1 MHNNGLVAGNKQE
14 TRKMQSIK
22 LIIASLL
29 LLVSTFIFAAEQLYT
44 HQPTVTPELAF
55 DGEYKVGV
63 STLKAVNPKQLSAT
77 NFTKFEDRELTLEVW
92 YPAVVAEDAEFATYK
107 DVTRTNKEFELLA
120 GAYRDANP
128 VKAKKEFPLIVF
140 SHGYTGYRSIMFY
153 LGEHLASHGYVVASI
168 DHKDSTNADVIASG
182 SPFSGFPS
190 TLLNRARDQQFV
202 LDYFSKLTT
211 PLGRVVNTN
220 AAVASGHSMGGYG
233 TLNTVGGCY
242 SFSNAAM
249 KQFGIP
255 EQAIPFLLPLFNT
268 CNAAQAKVDPRWKG
282 LMAFAPWGGEADVH
296 DLDSLKNIKVPALYV
311 AGDQDDVSGYENGVK
326 KLFENTGTTSEE
338 KSTYM
343 LVFENARH
351 NIVTHPTPTI
361 AYAED
366 FDIGHYYEPSWDI
379 ETINRVN
386 EHMVLAFL
394 NCHVK
399 DSKEA
404 CAYLPEREDVT
415 QTKKEDGSLTEVWP
429 GFKDRWGAGLKF
441 YRK

>member
-1 MHNNGLVAGNKQE
+1 MH
-14 TRKMQSIK
+14 SIK
-22 LIIASLL
+22 LLLATGLFLLSL
-29 LLVSTFIFAAEQLYT
+29 STFAAEQLYT

-55 DGEYKVGV
+55 DGDYTVGV
-63 STLKAVNPKQLSAT
+63 TTLKAVNPKQLNTT
-77 NFTKFEDRELTLEVW
+77 NFTSFEDRELTLEVW
-92 YPAVVAEDAEFATYK
+92 YPAEVSKQSEIATYK
-107 DVTRTNKEFELLA
+107 DVTRTNKEFELLG
-120 GAYRDANP
+120 GAYRDASP
-128 VKAKKEFPLIVF
+128 VKTKKEFPLIIF

-202 LDYFSKLTT
+202 LDYFSQLET
-211 PLGRVVNTN
+211 PLGHTVNTDL
-220 AAVASGHSMGGYG
+220 AVASGHSMGGYG
-233 TLNTVGGCY
+233 TINTVGGCF
-242 SFSNAAM
+242 SFSDAAM

-255 EQAIPFLLPLFNT
+255 EQAIALLLPLFNT
-268 CNAAQAKVDPRWKG
+268 CNAAQEKADPRWKG
-282 LMAFAPWGGEADVH
+282 MMAFAPWGGEANVH
-296 DLDSLKNIKVPALYV
+296 DLNSLKNIKIPALYV
-311 AGDQDDVSGYENGVK
+311 AGDEDDVSGYENGVK
-326 KLFENTGTTSEE
+326 KLFENTGTTSKE
-338 KSTYM
+338 KTTYM

-351 NIVTHPTPTI
+351 NIVTHPTPAI
-361 AYAED
+361 AYADD

-399 DSKEA
+399 ESKEA
-404 CAYLPEREDVT
+404 CDFLPERVDAT
-415 QTKKEDGSLTEVWP
+415 QTKQEDGSLSDVWP
-429 GFKDRWGAGLKF
+429 GFKDRWGTGLKF

>member
-1 MHNNGLVAGNKQE
+1 MH
-14 TRKMQSIK
+14 SIK
-22 LIIASLL
+22 LIVATGFFLLSLP
-29 LLVSTFIFAAEQLYT
+29 IFSAEQLYT

-55 DGEYKVGV
+55 DGEYQVGV
-63 STLKAVNPKQLSAT
+63 STLKAINPKQLNTT
-77 NFTKFEDRELTLEVW
+77 NFTSFEDRELTLEVW
-92 YPAVVAEDAEFATYK
+92 YPADVSKKAELAIYK
-107 DVTRTNKEFELLA
+107 DVTRTSKGFELLG
-120 GAYRDANP
+120 GAYRDADP
-128 VKAKKEFPLIVF
+128 VKAKKEFPLIIF

-202 LDYFSKLTT
+202 LDYFSQLKT
-211 PLGRVVNTN
+211 PLGRVVNTDL
-220 AAVASGHSMGGYG
+220 AVASGHSMGGYG
-233 TLNTVGGCY
+233 TINTVGGCF
-242 SFSNAAM
+242 SFSDAAM

-255 EQAIPFLLPLFNT
+255 EQAIPLLLPLFNT

-282 LMAFAPWGGEADVH
+282 MMAFAPWGGEANVH
-296 DLDSLKNIKVPALYV
+296 DLKSLQNIKVPALYV
-311 AGDQDDVSGYENGVK
+311 AGDEDDVSGYENGVK
-326 KLFENTGTTSEE
+326 KLFENTGTSSEE

-351 NIVTHPTPTI
+351 NIVTHPTPSI
-361 AYAED
+361 AYEDD

-394 NCHVK
+394 NCHIK
-399 DSKEA
+399 DSEDA
-404 CAYLPEREDVT
+404 CEFLPVREDAT
-415 QTKKEDGSLTEVWP
+415 QTKQEDGALTAVWP
-429 GFKDRWGAGLKF
+429 GFKDRWGTGLKF